1 MFACTAKIQQIQDL
15 PKQKYQDV
23 GAKFPNFEYV

>member
-23 GAKFPNFEYV
+23 GKFPNFEYV